1 MSMAEVIESI
11 ERDAFRQVTPMS
23 VGNNE
28 KIECSQLEDEPVI
41 IADSKKTAD
50 ILKSCFTDKA
60 HEMSLVEFAE
70 KIAPFPLSE
79 FQKQLIREYE
89 ECEKRNLP
97 LYYIP
102 PRNVGRDFIY
112 RLIEEWERQ
121 HHLTDARCSKCNR
134 LLGKFNG
141 QAEIKCPKCGEI
153 NRIGVYKDLAE
164 QKGH

>member
-1 MSMAEVIESI
+1 MSMAELMESI
-11 ERDAFRQVTPMS
+11 TDELT
-23 VGNNE
+23 E
-28 KIECSQLEDEPVI
+28 QLEYDASQREI
-41 IADSKKTAD
+41 KRDS
-50 ILKSCFTDKA
+50 
-60 HEMSLVEFAE
+60 EMSLVEFAE

-112 RLIEEWERQ
+112 RLIEEWEHQ
-121 HHLTDARCSKCNR
+121 HHLVDARCSKCNR

-141 QAEIKCPKCGEI
+141 QAEIKCPKCGKI
-153 NRIGVYKDLAE
+153 NRIGVKR
-164 QKGH
+164 